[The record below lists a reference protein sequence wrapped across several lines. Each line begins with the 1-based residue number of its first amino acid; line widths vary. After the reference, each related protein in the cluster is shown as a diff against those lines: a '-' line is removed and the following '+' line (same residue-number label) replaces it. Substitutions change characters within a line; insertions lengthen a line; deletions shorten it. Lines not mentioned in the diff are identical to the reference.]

1 MFFLFIRVIFEAMNE
16 SVFNRLRKE
25 TEKKRKGEKKKLP
38 NVGNNK
44 LRKKTINS
52 RSQES
57 FTFNH

>member
-25 TEKKRKGEKKKLP
+25 TEKKRKGEKKKSP